1 MNALDKLVA
10 GRTVLMISH
19 RLSTLGNVDDIIVLK
34 DGGIVEQG
42 TFKELKKKGGVFAGL
57 LEEQNRYNLDRGA
70 GESILRS
77 AFAPLD
83 VAPPAAPP
91 QPRSP
96 YAPPVAPAA
105 PYPGNGGRPGAPVQ
119 PVRDQRQQQGANK
132 ARVLVEIDG
141 RVVGE
146 RRLDKPELT
155 VGRLSANDIQVPSQ
169 RVSRLHAK
177 IRWDK
182 GAWIIEDAESLNGL
196 VYQGNLV
203 ERHVFMNGDRI
214 HVAPTAVLQFTTV

>member
-1 MNALDKLVA
+1 MSYPDGYETEVREQGKNFSGGQRQRLAIARAVLRDSPILILDEPTAALDVEAEAEVMNALDKLVA

-19 RLSTLGNVDDIIVLK
+19 RLSTLGNVEDIIVLK

-119 PVRDQRQQQGANK
+119 PVRDQRQQQG
-132 ARVLVEIDG
+132 
-141 RVVGE
+141 
-146 RRLDKPELT
+146 
-155 VGRLSANDIQVPSQ
+155 
-169 RVSRLHAK
+169 
-177 IRWDK
+177 
-182 GAWIIEDAESLNGL
+182 
-196 VYQGNLV
+196 
-203 ERHVFMNGDRI
+203 
-214 HVAPTAVLQFTTV
+214 